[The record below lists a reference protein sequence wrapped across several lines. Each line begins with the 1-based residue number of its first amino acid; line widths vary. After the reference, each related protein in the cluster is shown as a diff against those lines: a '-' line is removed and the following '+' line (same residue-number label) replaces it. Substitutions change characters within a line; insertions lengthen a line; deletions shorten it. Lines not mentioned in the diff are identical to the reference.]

1 MEAESEIS
9 RIPDPE
15 NKSFYSLSRSMG
27 AKEIRNWGRWGGDKK
42 CGGELPTSRMK
53 NGAGSGHRKHSV
65 ALAEVK
71 PPGGVSR
78 FVKVLGVGGVI
89 PG

>member
-15 NKSFYSLSRSMG
+15 NKSFYSS
-27 AKEIRNWGRWGGDKK
+27 AKAWVRKKYEIEGGWAKK
-42 CGGELPTSRMK
+42 CRGELPTSRMK

-71 PPGGVSR
+71 PPAECPD
-78 FVKVLGVGGVI
+78 L
-89 PG
+89 